1 MEALLHLM
9 MLGWPAVIVGMFYVM
24 PARRAVIFGYLSA
37 FLLMPI
43 HHYNIASL
51 PDYDK
56 ITATSA
62 AVMIGIMLTDWR
74 RVTEFRPSLYDLPM
88 FGWCVVAPIAAS
100 LSNHEFIYDKLGL
113 YDGLSHVFGQI
124 VFWGVPY
131 IIGRLYLT
139 TMDAMRD
146 MAIGLVIGAILY
158 MPLCLWEVR
167 MSPQLHRTF
176 YGYHPHSF
184 GQQMRAGGYRPMVFV
199 GHGLLVA
206 LFYTCATISA
216 FWLWYGAKIK
226 RFCGVPMVVIL
237 AALLI
242 MLVLCKTL
250 AVMVL
255 LPLGILLPLVVG
267 RWRTRWPVVLLLIVV
282 PGFMAM
288 RIDGRVTG
296 DTMVRWI
303 EKISVPRAASLR
315 TRLENETALTE
326 KAMQRPYFGWARWG
340 RSRIFDKWGKDVS
353 ITDGL
358 WIIALGEMGLFGLSM
373 LTLSFMVP
381 LWRFAREFPPTV
393 WLHPRAGPAVAAAAI
408 VAITLIYNVPNSSVE
423 VTFITVAL
431 GGLTGLRGFPR
442 TQPARAARRRPSIVA
457 QTVRA

>member
-1 MEALLHLM
+1 MHLM
-9 MLGWPAVIVGMFYVM
+9 LLGWPVVIVGMFYVM

-43 HHYNIASL
+43 HHYNISSL

-62 AVMIGIMLTDWR
+62 AVLIGIVLTDWR
-74 RVTEFRPSLYDLPM
+74 RITEFRVTLYDLPM
-88 FGWCVVAPIAAS
+88 FGWCVLAPIAAS
-100 LSNHEFIYDKLGL
+100 LSNHEYIYDKLGL

-131 IIGRLYLT
+131 FIGRLYLT

-146 MAIGLVIGAILY
+146 LAIGLVIAAMLY

-176 YGYHPHSF
+176 YGYHPTSF
-184 GQQMRAGGYRPMVFV
+184 EQQMRAGGYRPMVFV

-206 LFYTCATISA
+206 LFYTCAAISA
-216 FWLWYGAKIK
+216 FWLWYGAKI
-226 RFCGVPMVVIL
+226 RQFCRVPMVAIL
-237 AALLI
+237 GALLV

-250 AVMVL
+250 AVLVL
-255 LPLGILLPLVVG
+255 LPLGVLMPLIAG
-267 RWRTRWPVVLLLIVV
+267 RWCTRWPIVLLLIIV
-282 PGFMAM
+282 PGYMAM

-296 DTMVRWI
+296 DAMVRWV
-303 EKISVPRAASLR
+303 EKISAPRAASLQ
-315 TRLENETALTE
+315 TRLENETRLTD

-340 RSRIFDKWGKDVS
+340 RSRIYNRWGKDVS

-373 LTLSFMVP
+373 LTLSFMAP
-381 LWRFAREFPPTV
+381 LWRLTRELPPTV

-423 VTFITVAL
+423 VTFITVTL
-431 GGLTGLRGFPR
+431 GGLTGLQGFPR
-442 TQPARAARRRPSIVA
+442 TQSSNVRQTQRPLAAQV
-457 QTVRA
+457 VRT